1 MIIQLFTSFFALLSI
16 ILITEGA
23 NPVKQSILNMNN
35 EPIIGIL
42 SQELIP
48 GLYSNYSNEYDSY
61 IAASYIKF
69 VEGAGAQAVPIWIGK
84 NASYYEDLI
93 SKLNGVLFPGGDVDF
108 FASNGYAD
116 AGDIIYKIAKRYND
130 NGDYFPILGICL
142 GFELL
147 TYLSA
152 NRVEHRTNCTSVC
165 QAIPLN
171 FTSDYKQSKL
181 FERTPEKIINILK
194 TQNVTANYH
203 NYCVTKSDLE
213 RVNLTDSLRV
223 MSLNNDE
230 NGLEFIST
238 IEDKKY
244 PFYGLQFH
252 PEKNDYEWVKGRNI
266 PHSRNA
272 TIINQEFAD
281 FFVTEARKSFH
292 KFDDD
297 EERLKTLIYNYNPT
311 YTGIRKSVMIL
322 SYFFKTR
329 S

>member
-1 MIIQLFTSFFALLSI
+1 MIVQLFTGFFALLST
-16 ILITEGA
+16 ILIVSA
-23 NPVKQSILNMNN
+23 NPVKRSIPKINN

-48 GLYSNYSNEYDSY
+48 GLYSSYSNEYDSY

-84 NASYYEDLI
+84 NSTYYEDI
-93 SKLNGVLFPGGDVDF
+93 MSKLNGVLFPGGDVNF
-108 FASNGYAD
+108 FVSNGYAD

-171 FTSDYKQSKL
+171 FTPVFNQSKL
-181 FERTPEKIINILK
+181 FGSTSEKIINILK
-194 TQNVTANYH
+194 TDNVTANYH

-272 TIINQEFAD
+272 TIINQYFAD
-281 FFVTEARKSFH
+281 FLVIEARKNFH
-292 KFDDD
+292 KFED
-297 EERLKTLIYNYNPT
+297 EEEKLKTLIYNYNPT
-311 YTGIRKSVMIL
+311 YTGLKKSLMIQ
-322 SYFFKTR
+322 SYFFKTT